1 MLRKTERITVPNLIG
16 HSTTEEELVSDVTP
30 LLRGGIVLEPVTIST
45 TQHPERREGQA
56 YLFVILSA
64 FLIGEPVRVSLG
76 SADVG

>member
-1 MLRKTERITVPNLIG
+1 M
-16 HSTTEEELVSDVTP
+16 SDVTP
-30 LLRGGIVLEPVTIST
+30 LLRGAIVLEPVTIST